1 MYAHKG
7 RTMKAA
13 SGKPGSLEETAE
25 AVSMISSLHNRCV
38 ICFFFHRF
46 VVVVVSVF
54 LYV

>member
-38 ICFFFHRF
+38 ICFFQ
-46 VVVVVSVF
+46 
-54 LYV
+54 